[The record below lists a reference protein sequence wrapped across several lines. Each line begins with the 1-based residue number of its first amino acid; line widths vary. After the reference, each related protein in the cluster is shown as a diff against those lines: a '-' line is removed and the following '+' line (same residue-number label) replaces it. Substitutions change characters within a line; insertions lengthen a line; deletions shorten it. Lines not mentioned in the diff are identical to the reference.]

1 MGKLKK
7 NLDEIAAVDGRFA
20 PAALEF
26 VFEGLGYTA
35 KLLGRTEEVD
45 EKRHVTGSDLA
56 MGLRALAS
64 ERWGR
69 LAKSV
74 LNKWGVRNT
83 RDFGEIVY
91 LMIEYE
97 WMSSQPSDKIQD
109 FDNLY
114 DFKTAFEDA
123 YQLQVT
129 DLK

>member
-1 MGKLKK
+1 MSKAKK
-7 NLDEIAAVDGRFA
+7 NLEEIAAVDGRYA

-35 KLLGRTEEVD
+35 KILGRTEEVD
-45 EKRHVTGSDLA
+45 ERRHVSGADLA
-56 MGLRALAS
+56 AGLRGLAK
-64 ERWGR
+64 EKWGR

-74 LNKWGVRNT
+74 LNRWGVRNT

-91 LMIEYE
+91 LMIEHE
-97 WMSSQPSDKIQD
+97 WMSSQSSDRIQD

-114 DFKTAFEDA
+114 DFKSAFEDA
-123 YQLQVT
+123 YELQVT